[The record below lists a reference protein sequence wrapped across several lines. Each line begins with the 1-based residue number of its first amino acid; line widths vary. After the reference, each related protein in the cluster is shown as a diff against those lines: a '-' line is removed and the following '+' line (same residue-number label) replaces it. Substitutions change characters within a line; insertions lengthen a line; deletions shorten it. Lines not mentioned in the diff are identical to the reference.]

1 MMMFTRV
8 EFGQG
13 SVTTVVCRRHRA
25 FEDRAE
31 DGDDEGDDD
40 DDDDD
45 DGDYGDVGGVHGDD
59 DYIDVDYDGEVD
71 DNDDGDQNGTSK
83 ITRELKEK
91 NITIY
96 MRRFS
101 NTGGR
106 LGNIMRSKRQ
116 GRYGN

>member
-31 DGDDEGDDD
+31 DGDDEGGDDD
-40 DDDDD
+40 VGVDN
-45 DGDYGDVGGVHGDD
+45 DVGGVDGDD

-71 DNDDGDQNGTSK
+71 DTDYDDNDYGDQNGISK
-83 ITRELKEK
+83 MTGELKEEK
-91 NITIY
+91 HN
-96 MRRFS
+96 
-101 NTGGR
+101 N
-106 LGNIMRSKRQ
+106 
-116 GRYGN
+116 